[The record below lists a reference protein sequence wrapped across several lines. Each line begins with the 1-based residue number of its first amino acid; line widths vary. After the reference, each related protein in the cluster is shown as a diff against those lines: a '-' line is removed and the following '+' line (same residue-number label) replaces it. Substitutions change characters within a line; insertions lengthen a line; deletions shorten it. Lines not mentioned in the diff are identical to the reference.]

1 MATAPAAPNPPPF
14 KRLPQKAPDITVEHR
29 ADGAILIRSNHAMGT
44 PARSI
49 PHILAER
56 AALHP
61 DRPWIMQRAPGH
73 GPWQG
78 KTYAEA
84 KQAADS
90 IAQWLLDHGLGARDA
105 VMCLSANSVAHGV
118 LMLGCFTAGVPIA
131 PLSPAY
137 SLISSDLA
145 KLKHCFNTVRPRIVF
160 AENAAQFER
169 AFATL
174 RELDP
179 LLTFVTVD
187 GGAGTIPFA
196 ELTDTVPTAAV
207 DAAREALTHDTVGKY
222 LFTSGSTGMPKGVPQ
237 HQGMFVNLIAASEGL
252 RDDPD
257 PVDHPIALDWMP
269 WNHISAG
276 TIHFNANIVSG
287 GTLYIDEGK
296 PVPGLFETTIANLRE
311 ISPMSFGSAPVA
323 FAMLA
328 DAMER
333 DPTLRRAFFKN
344 LRGMGYGG
352 ATLSDDLYD
361 RMQALAIAETGERMP
376 FTTMYGATETLGVT
390 VVHWASERVGLIGL
404 PLPGTTLKLVPSGD
418 KLEVRVKGPTVT
430 TGYHNDPEKTA
441 AAFDEEGFYML
452 GDAAKFLDPEQPE
465 LGLVFD
471 GRVTEDFKLS
481 TGTWVSV
488 GTLRPD
494 ILAACSPYIQDAV
507 VAGQDKPFVAILA
520 WPSPAALQTLA
531 EAAPGSDPIPT
542 LEALVKEKLEA
553 FNAEATGSS
562 RRVGRFTILRTPPSI
577 DTGEITDKG
586 YVNQRAA
593 LTARADLVKALFA
606 DEVSE
611 GVIDLRG

>member
-1 MATAPAAPNPPPF
+1 MATAAAVPNPPPF
-14 KRLPQKAPDITVEHR
+14 RRLPQKGPDITVDHR
-29 ADGAILIRSNHAMGT
+29 DDGTILIRSNHAMAE

-49 PHILAER
+49 PHLMAER

-61 DRPWIMQRAPGH
+61 DRPWLMQRAPGH

-78 KTYAEA
+78 VTYGEG
-84 KQAADS
+84 KRMADS
-90 IAQWLLDHGLGARDA
+90 VAQWLLDRGLGAGDA
-105 VMCLSANSVAHGV
+105 VMCLSANSVAQGI
-118 LMLGCFTAGVPIA
+118 LMVGCFTAGVPIA

-137 SLISSDLA
+137 SLVSTDHA
-145 KLKHCFNTVRPRIVF
+145 KLKHCFATVRPRIVF
-160 AENAAQFER
+160 AEQAAMFER
-169 AFATL
+169 AFDTL
-174 RELDP
+174 RALDP
-179 LLTFVTVD
+179 SLVFVTVD
-187 GGAGTIPFA
+187 GGAGTIPFR
-196 ELTDTVPTAAV
+196 ELTDTVATEAV
-207 DAAREALTHDTVGKY
+207 NEAREALTHDTVGKY

-257 PVDHPIALDWMP
+257 PVDHPISLDWMP

-276 TIHFNANIVSG
+276 TIHFNAAIAGG

-311 ISPMSFGSAPVA
+311 ISPMSFGSAPIA

-333 DPTLRRAFFKN
+333 DPTLRHAFFKN

-404 PLPGTTLKLVPSGD
+404 PLPGSTLKLVPSGD

-441 AAFDEEGFYML
+441 AAFDEEGYYML
-452 GDAAKFLDPEQPE
+452 GDAARFLDPDQPE

-481 TGTWVSV
+481 SGTWVSV

-494 ILAACSPYIQDAV
+494 IVAACSPYLQDAV
-507 VAGQDKPFVAILA
+507 IAGQDKPFIAVLA
-520 WPSPAALQTLA
+520 WPSASALQTLA
-531 EAAPGSDPIPT
+531 EATPGADPFPT
-542 LEALVKEKLEA
+542 LEGLVKEKLEA
-553 FNAEATGSS
+553 FNAEAGGSS
-562 RRVGRFTILRTPPSI
+562 RRVGRFTILRTAPSI
-577 DTGEITDKG
+577 DGGEITDKG
-586 YVNQRAA
+586 YVNQRAT
-593 LTARADLVKALFA
+593 LTARADIVKALFA
-606 DEVSE
+606 DEVGE
-611 GVIDLRG
+611 HIIDLRG